1 MHMDNDLQPVPH
13 KESPARLVTA
23 AGMVL
28 VTAGLLILLE
38 RYARTGWLGLVVPP
52 AVGAIFLL
60 GGMRFRRLGLIV
72 TGAIV
77 TGLGM
82 GVFTALN
89 LLSEHGIQKQVG
101 GLLLCFALSWLL
113 ILLASRFFARRV
125 AWWALVPGGILAAA
139 GLCFWF
145 TDLRLVDMALYL
157 TLGVGLSLLVWGVA
171 RRVFGLIIPGGL
183 LCGIGP
189 GIYLAWGGSALP
201 NPLAQTGLMLV
212 WFAFGWG
219 LVILFSRV
227 ISAGF
232 IWWPLIPGGVLAV
245 TGWGLYIGGN
255 PGGAASFIG
264 NTGSIGLIIFGLYLL
279 LMRSGIQR

>member
-1 MHMDNDLQPVPH
+1 MDNDLQPAPR
-13 KESPARLVTA
+13 KESPTRLA
-23 AGMVL
+23 AATGLVL
-28 VTAGLLILLE
+28 VTAGLLMLLE
-38 RYARTGWLGLVVPP
+38 QYARTGWLGLVVPP

-60 GGMRFRRLGLIV
+60 GGLRFRRLGLIIA
-72 TGAIV
+72 GAIV

-82 GVFTALN
+82 GIFAALN
-89 LLSEHGIQKQVG
+89 LLTGRGILVQVG
-101 GLLLCFALSWLL
+101 SLLLCFAASWLV

-125 AWWALVPGGILAAA
+125 AWWALVPGGVLASA
-139 GLCFWF
+139 GLCFCF
-145 TDLRLVDMALYL
+145 TGLRAVDLALYL
-157 TLGVGLSLLVWGVA
+157 SLGVGLSLLVWGVA
-171 RRVFGLIIPGGL
+171 RRLFGLIIPGGL

-189 GIYLAWGGSALP
+189 GIHLAWGGSAQP

-227 ISAGF
+227 VNQGF
-232 IWWPLIPGGVLAV
+232 TWWPLIPGGVLAV

>member
-1 MHMDNDLQPVPH
+1 MDNDLQRDPH
-13 KESPARLVTA
+13 KESPTRLAAA
-23 AGMVL
+23 AGLVL
-28 VTAGLLILLE
+28 VTAGLLMLLE
-38 RYARTGWLGLVVPP
+38 QYARTGWLGLVVPP

-60 GGMRFRRLGLIV
+60 SGMRFRRLGLIIA
-72 TGAIV
+72 GAII

-82 GVFTALN
+82 GVFAALN
-89 LLSEHGIQKQVG
+89 LLAGRGVQVQVG
-101 GLLLCFALSWLL
+101 GLLLCFAVSWLV

-125 AWWALVPGGILAAA
+125 AWWALVPGGILASA
-139 GLCFWF
+139 GLCFCF
-145 TDLRLVDMALYL
+145 TSLRLVDLALYL
-157 TLGVGLSLLVWGVA
+157 TLGVGLSLLVWGIA
-171 RRVFGLIIPGGL
+171 RRIFGLIIPGGL

-189 GIYLAWGGSALP
+189 GIYLAWGGSAQP

-219 LVILFSRV
+219 LVILFSRMV
-227 ISAGF
+227 TAGF
-232 IWWPLIPGGVLAV
+232 VWWPLIPGGVLAM